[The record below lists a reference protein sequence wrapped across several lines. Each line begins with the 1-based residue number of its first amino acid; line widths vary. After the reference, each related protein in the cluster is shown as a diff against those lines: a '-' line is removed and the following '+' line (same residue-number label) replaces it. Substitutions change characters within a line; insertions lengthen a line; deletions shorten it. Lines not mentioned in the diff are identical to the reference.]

1 MYFEWREIY
10 IYINKKIKDLII
22 FSLDF
27 PSLMDI
33 IFFCLTMLYHIAF
46 PPPANKSNF
55 SLEKSQFHCY
65 AGRMTEWMGSNDE
78 RGRRKEAPLP
88 SSEQIWINKL
98 RK

>member
-33 IFFCLTMLYHIAF
+33 IFFFRTMLYHILS
-46 PPPANKSNF
+46 PPLLLQYKSNI
-55 SLEKSQFHCY
+55 SEEKSQFHC
-65 AGRMTEWMGSNDE
+65 
-78 RGRRKEAPLP
+78 
-88 SSEQIWINKL
+88 
-98 RK
+98 